1 MNTFIKNVLFAGAF
15 ALTLST
21 IAVATTAGATANAS
35 TCVDGKNSGN
45 LVVTWISN
53 SEVTVGTVKNKPL
66 CNDLDLHFSSY
77 TMPDNYNGKP
87 FNNNPTATPQTIF
100 DNAPASLEKGS
111 TKPVKLAIKLPE
123 ACKNIQVDVY
133 YAPIIETVSQA
144 GHGSQYISGKIISK
158 TNDACTPDVPVTPV
172 VPTPEAQTPETP
184 KPVVIIPSTPLEL
197 PKTGNSLLSTI
208 AAGTLL
214 SVSTYA
220 AVLFATKRS

>member
-21 IAVATTAGATANAS
+21 IAAVSPAGATAGSS
-35 TCVDGKNSGN
+35 TCVDGKNRSN

-53 SEVTVGTVKNKPL
+53 SEVTVGTVNNNPL

-133 YAPIIETVSQA
+133 YAPKIETVSKA
-144 GHGSQYISGKIISK
+144 GHGAQYISGKIISK
-158 TNDACTPDVPVTPV
+158 TNESCTPDVPVTPV
-172 VPTPEAQTPETP
+172 VPTPEAQIPETP
-184 KPVVIIPSTPLEL
+184 TPVVIIPSTPLEL
-197 PKTGNSLLSTI
+197 PKTGNSILNTI
-208 AAGTLL
+208 AVGAFL
-214 SVSTYA
+214 SISTYV
-220 AVLFATKRS
+220 AVLLASKRQ